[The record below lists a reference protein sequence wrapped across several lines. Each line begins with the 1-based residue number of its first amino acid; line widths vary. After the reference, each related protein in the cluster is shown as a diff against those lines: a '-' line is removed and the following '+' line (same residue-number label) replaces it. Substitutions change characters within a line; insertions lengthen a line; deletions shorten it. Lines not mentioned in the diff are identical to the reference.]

1 MKTTYMLYCVLI
13 ALAVFSAPV
22 SADIIGDAN
31 DDGRIT
37 TADSVLALR
46 MAVGSIAPDLESA
59 DVSGDGRISS
69 LDALMILAMAQKA
82 QVYANAPKTVSGAFN
97 ATIDIENVDGLDS
110 GQFDLSF
117 NSSVVNVTAVYDG
130 NIDGTTVPVSGWS
143 FIDADTIR
151 VLFNCPDADA
161 VSGSG
166 SLATIH
172 FEITGSAGDKSVLGI
187 SEGGLFDLDTYGAGI
202 PATWTD
208 CEVTIGVPVTVNAPK
223 TVSGAFNA
231 TIDIENVDGLDSGQ
245 FDLSFNS
252 SVVNVTA
259 VYDGNID
266 GTTVPV
272 SGWSFIDADTI
283 RVLFNCPDA
292 DAVSGSGSLATV
304 NFEITGSAGDKG
316 VLDISDGELAD
327 LDTYGEGIPATW
339 TDCVVTV
346 TGTV

>member
-82 QVYANAPKTVSGAFN
+82 QVYVNAPETVSGAFN
-97 ATIDIENVDGLDS
+97 ATIDIENIANLDS

-117 NSSVVNVTAVYDG
+117 DSSVVNVTAVYDG
-130 NIDGTTVPVSGWS
+130 NIGGTTVPVSYWH
-143 FIDADTIR
+143 FMDADTIR

-172 FEITGSAGDKSVLGI
+172 FEITGSAGDKSVL
-187 SEGGLFDLDTYGAGI
+187 
-202 PATWTD
+202 
-208 CEVTIGVPVTVNAPK
+208 
-223 TVSGAFNA
+223 
-231 TIDIENVDGLDSGQ
+231 
-245 FDLSFNS
+245 
-252 SVVNVTA
+252 
-259 VYDGNID
+259 
-266 GTTVPV
+266 
-272 SGWSFIDADTI
+272 
-283 RVLFNCPDA
+283 
-292 DAVSGSGSLATV
+292 
-304 NFEITGSAGDKG
+304 
-316 VLDISDGELAD
+316 DISDGELAD
-327 LDTYGEGIPATW
+327 LYTYGEGIPATW
-339 TDCVVTV
+339 TDCMVTV